1 MSRIPGTKACHA
13 CHRAKRKCGKQTP
26 LCLRCK
32 KQDIECTYPASKPTS
47 FVLCDDD
54 FSFNDSMF
62 LVQDTSDIFTRADA
76 QPTPCPATT
85 LTQTSEA
92 IEATP
97 SLGSDLPPLPRAD
110 DSNRK
115 KYRSLSG
122 WLTAT
127 DTCDLNPFPQPD
139 GNSLRSLAIAG
150 KLHTST
156 INRWLRQWVDTGS
169 NPFIHKCLYKTRFPR
184 CIQDAYMVLSCYLK
198 KTASNDQ
205 VVTHIIQDRVTQLL
219 QDYAVPSAQAQNEPA
234 ATDSAPTALDN
245 LEHIARVQA
254 LLIYQY
260 LGLYDGDI
268 RMRFVAEGL
277 IPVLYSW
284 VQQMFEHYS
293 RTACAGST
301 LDLQSIRDPASFGP
315 LESYARNS
323 DQSTWYEWI
332 IAETIRRTT
341 IIAFGVQTLY
351 IVLQQGGTIPCQK
364 NIMYTPH
371 KGLWEA
377 DSSIAWEKLC
387 SKTNVTLVQ
396 TAESQQ
402 VLATLGAESV
412 DDFAMLVIQVRNSTR
427 GVER

>member
-32 KQDIECTYPASKPTS
+32 KQGIECTYPASKPTC

-54 FSFNDSMF
+54 FSFNDSKF
-62 LVQDTSDIFTRADA
+62 SAQDTSDVFTQADV
-76 QPTPCPATT
+76 QSTSCPAIT

-92 IEATP
+92 IEDTP
-97 SLGSDLPPLPRAD
+97 SLGFDLPTLSDAD
-110 DSNRK
+110 DRSLV

-122 WLTAT
+122 RLTAT
-127 DTCDLNPFPQPD
+127 DTCDLDQFPQPD
-139 GNSLRSLAIAG
+139 GSTLRSIAIVG

-169 NPFIHKCLYKTRFPR
+169 NPFIHKWLYKTRFPR

-205 VVTHIIQDRVTQLL
+205 VITHIIEDRVTQLL
-219 QDYAVPSAQAQNEPA
+219 QDYAVPSAQAQNEQA
-234 ATDSAPTALDN
+234 ATDSVPTGLDN

-293 RTACAGST
+293 RTACVGST
-301 LDLQSIRDPASFGP
+301 LDLQPIRDLASIDP
-315 LESYARNS
+315 LKPSARNS
-323 DQSTWYEWI
+323 DQSAWYEWI

-341 IIAFGVQTLY
+341 ILACGVQTLY

-377 DSSIAWEKLC
+377 DSPIAWEKLC
-387 SKTNVTLVQ
+387 EKTNVTLVQ
-396 TAESQQ
+396 TADSKQ

-412 DDFAMLVIQVRNSTR
+412 DDFATLVLQVRNGTS